1 MRNRYLLTLALLLS
15 FHSFSQAR
23 SESAE
28 ANGLVDRWF
37 QTVAR
42 TQAEQPHWIA
52 PVFTAT
58 ARLEQMYVYD
68 ISRQNTAKGV
78 LTNFGG
84 GRGLLLIPAE
94 HINLVV
100 TPPAYLA
107 HENPRI
113 PDGFADLAFLFKYR
127 LAAENEEGRNYVV
140 TAFVGTTVPTAANNN
155 GAPHAVIT
163 PAIGFGKGWDHFEV
177 QSTLGVGLP
186 VRNASRVGT
195 PVSYNTAFQYV
206 VLKKIW
212 PEVEINATTFPNGP
226 NRGKTQVFLSPGIV
240 LGKFHLWRRL
250 GFAVGGGV
258 QIAATHFHTFNHN
271 RILSLR
277 FPF

>member
-1 MRNRYLLTLALLLS
+1 MRNRHLLTLTLLLA
-15 FHSFSQAR
+15 FAPFGEAR
-23 SESAE
+23 SDVLDE
-28 ANGLVDRWF
+28 WF
-37 QTVAR
+37 QMIAR

-52 PVFTAT
+52 PVFTPT

-68 ISRQNTAKGV
+68 VSQQKTAKGV
-78 LTNFGG
+78 LTNLGG
-84 GRGLLLIPAE
+84 NRGLLLIPAE
-94 HINLVV
+94 HINVVV
-100 TPPAYLA
+100 TPPAYLE
-107 HENPRI
+107 HDNPRI
-113 PDGFADLAFLFKYR
+113 ANGFADLGLVFKYR

-195 PVSYNTAFQYV
+195 PVSYNTAFQYA
-206 VLKKIW
+206 VLKKIA
-212 PEVEINATTFPNGP
+212 PEVEINTTNFPNGP
-226 NRGKTQVFLSPGIV
+226 NRGKTQVFVSPGVV

-250 GFAVGGGV
+250 GFALGGGI
-258 QIAATHFHTFNHN
+258 QIAVTRFHTFNHN